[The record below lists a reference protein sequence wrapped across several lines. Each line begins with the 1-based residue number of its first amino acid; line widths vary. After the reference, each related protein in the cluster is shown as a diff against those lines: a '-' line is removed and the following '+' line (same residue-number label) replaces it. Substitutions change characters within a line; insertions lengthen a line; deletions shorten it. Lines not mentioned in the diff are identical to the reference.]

1 MGTRLPVSV
10 LLLAGVLL
18 AGALAVV
25 GAAQSGFGP
34 TGGSGPEQRTL
45 PSADN
50 VVIEIQLNEDGS
62 AEWRQEHRIELDQA
76 GGSSFGEIRQQIER
90 DPAAFL
96 DRTNYTQRVET
107 FATVAQEQT
116 GREMVIENVS
126 VEAFREPVGEFDGV
140 ITYQFTWHGFAEVAD
155 DGTTMRAGQ
164 AFLPQMIPDST
175 TLIVNWPSE
184 VTPAEVAPGPDE
196 RRDGAALW
204 SGPEQFAA
212 DEPRVVLESESEPFG
227 VVPWPGVG
235 SNDQFLALITVGGA
249 VVTISLG
256 GLVGVATVVRYRRR
270 SDAETASEGTQTA
283 GEMGA
288 EAGAAAPATEGTPDP
303 NDELLSNEERV
314 LALLETQDGRVKQQ
328 RLVKEFGWSETK
340 TSEVVA
346 ELRDAGEVDVYRLG
360 RENVLTLPEV
370 RIDGDDTDAE
380 GTHE

>member
-1 MGTRLPVSV
+1 MGTRLPVSA
-10 LLLAGVLL
+10 LFLAGVLL
-18 AGALAVV
+18 AGALAVA

-34 TGGSGPEQRTL
+34 TSDSEPEQRML

-62 AEWRQEHRIELDQA
+62 AEWRQEHRIDLDRTEE
-76 GGSSFGEIRQQIER
+76 SSFGEIRRQIER

-96 DRTNYTQRVET
+96 DRTNYTQRVKT

-140 ITYQFTWHGFAEVAD
+140 ITYQFTWHGFAEVAN
-155 DGTTMRAGQ
+155 DGTTMQAGQ

-212 DEPRVVLESESEPFG
+212 DEPRVVLESGAESLG
-227 VVPWPGVG
+227 VVPWPGVET
-235 SNDQFLALITVGGA
+235 NDQFLALITVGGA
-249 VVTISLG
+249 VVTVALG
-256 GLVGVATVVRYRRR
+256 GLVGVATVVRYRRS

-283 GEMGA
+283 EETGA
-288 EAGAAAPATEGTPDP
+288 PPATEGTPDP

-314 LALLETQDGRVKQQ
+314 LALLERQDGRVKQQ
-328 RLVKEFGWSETK
+328 RLVEEFGWSETK

-346 ELRDAGEVDVYRLG
+346 ELKDGGEIDVYRLG

-370 RIDGDDTDAE
+370 RIDGADTDSE

>member
-10 LLLAGVLL
+10 LLLSGVLL
-18 AGALAVV
+18 AGALAVA

-34 TGGSGPEQRTL
+34 TGDSEPEQQTL
-45 PSADN
+45 PSADD
-50 VVIEIQLNEDGS
+50 VVIEIQLDEDGS
-62 AEWRQEHRIELDQA
+62 AEWRQEHRIDLGQMEE
-76 GGSSFGEIRQQIER
+76 SSFGEIRRQIER
-90 DPAAFL
+90 NPAAFL
-96 DRTNYTQRVET
+96 DRTNYTQRVKT

-140 ITYQFTWHGFAEVAD
+140 ITYQFTWHGFADVAD
-155 DGTTMRAGQ
+155 DGTTMRAGR

-175 TLIVNWPSE
+175 TLIMNWPSG

-212 DEPRVVLESESEPFG
+212 DEPRVVLESESGSFG

-249 VVTISLG
+249 LVTISLG
-256 GLVGVATVVRYRRR
+256 GIVGVATIVRYRRG

-283 GEMGA
+283 GGA
-288 EAGAAAPATEGTPDP
+288 GTATSATEGTPDP
-303 NDELLSNEERV
+303 DDELLSNEERV
-314 LALLETQDGRVKQQ
+314 LALLETQNGRVKQQ
-328 RLVKEFGWSETK
+328 RLVEEFGWSETK
-340 TSEVVA
+340 TSEVVG
-346 ELRDAGEVDVYRLG
+346 ELKDAGKIDVYRLG

-370 RIDGDDTDAE
+370 RIDATDTESE
-380 GTHE
+380 GGNK